1 MKKLLS
7 IFCVLVLI
15 AALLCGCVAEELPEE
30 ESHPDATTTTALT
43 TFSTAPTTTVTQ
55 TATETT
61 AVTTQDTTTGVT
73 ATPSTTS
80 VTTVVTVTV
89 TQTGTGTQT
98 QPEQPPIIED
108 KFPPTV
114 EIEGYSVRR
123 SFGNWAVILAY
134 NGTEK
139 EVQVP
144 IPLSNYIITNFSFNI
159 YHDSPVET
167 VYLPEYSEDWP
178 YSPIELSS
186 GRRNPY
192 AKTLSTFYLPR
203 SIDKYKVAAG
213 VLRSEMFW
221 SPGGAPEQHVY
232 LPKTATFDC
241 SFVEKH
247 CSHITEE
254 GDTVTYHMTGSYN
267 AAGEEILAPT
277 TFTLHYYE

>member
-15 AALLCGCVAEELPEE
+15 AALLCGCIAEELPEE
-30 ESHPDATTTTALT
+30 ESRPETTTTTALT
-43 TFSTAPTTTVTQ
+43 TFSTAPTTTITQ

-61 AVTTQDTTTGVT
+61 SVTTQDTATGVT
-73 ATPSTTS
+73 ATPPTTT

-98 QPEQPPIIED
+98 QPEQPTVIED
-108 KFPPTV
+108 RFPSTV
-114 EIEGYSVRR
+114 EIEGYSARC
-123 SFGNWAVILAY
+123 SFGNRVVFLAY

-144 IPLSNYIITNFSFNI
+144 ILLSNYIIINFSFNI

-167 VYLPEYSEDWP
+167 VYLPEYPEDCP

-186 GRRNPY
+186 DRRNPY

-203 SIDKYKVAAG
+203 SIDKYKIDGTLNA
-213 VLRSEMFW
+213 RMFW

-241 SFVEKH
+241 SYMAEH

-254 GDTVTYHMTGSYN
+254 GNTVTYHMSGSYN
-267 AAGEEILAPT
+267 AAGKEMEAPT
-277 TFTLHYYE
+277 TFTVHYYE